1 MEWVMSTNLKKVL
14 GASLLTLAV
23 VGGTATYLGN
33 SLRAM
38 PVKYSLDGYTT
49 EISQQQPA
57 RHAEVIVTEGRAS

>member
-49 EISQQQPA
+49 EISQQPA
-57 RHAEVIVTEGRAS
+57 RRAEVIVTEGRAS